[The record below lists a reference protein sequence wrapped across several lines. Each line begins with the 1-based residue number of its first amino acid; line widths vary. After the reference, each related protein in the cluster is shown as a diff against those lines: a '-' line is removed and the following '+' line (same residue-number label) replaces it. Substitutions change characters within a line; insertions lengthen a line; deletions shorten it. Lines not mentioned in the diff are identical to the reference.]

1 VRKVERRVNS
11 ICPGLLQVDV
21 THLSVQGIMEG
32 FANSVCRGRLSG
44 VEKKS

>member
-1 VRKVERRVNS
+1 MRKVERRVNS